1 MLNPEQTAAAEFPRQ
16 FQRALHLAAL
26 VQIAVAWPLYDLL
39 SRFPEFFVARQS
51 RLADIAVL
59 VLVLGIGLPAVL
71 FGLQA
76 ALSRIDQRLG
86 RSLHLALIAL
96 LFLLLGLSLSHR
108 WLDHPAHLAFGV
120 ACSLLLTLAYWRTRI
135 GKLFATF
142 LAPAI
147 VVVPAVF
154 LVNLDVSS
162 LLRPAQS
169 EPRVADSGSVPATPV
184 IFVVFDELPTWALL
198 DASGNIDAERFP
210 NLAELAGSS
219 YWFPNA
225 TTVATS
231 TSLAIPPIVT
241 GQFPAAFVMPH
252 HGEYPDNLFT
262 WLGGDYDLNVQEAVS
277 ALCPGSLCNSSRLPT
292 LAQRVQRLLLDGSA
306 VYLNIVGADL
316 LPWKLPVITQSWE
329 AFWDSAGPGRQ
340 MYEHRLQQLA
350 EFVERIRVTGK
361 PGLEFIHI
369 NFPHIPYEYLPSGK
383 RYPEGWLMPG
393 LDFATDVW
401 TGTSA
406 QTDQA
411 LQRFLLQLGA
421 LDAWLGTLLDRLQE
435 LGLYDR
441 SVIVL
446 TADHGVSFTAGA
458 SRRDAPPV
466 ENLERSILP
475 VPLIIKAP
483 HQPEGVVSHR
493 NAETIDI
500 LPTLAELLDRPL
512 NWPVDGVSLLGE
524 PKPLGKRA
532 VHNYRDLA
540 AFETDAT
547 RIEEA
552 LLESAREAGFRTSG
566 KFGGQPLSGTE
577 AELLGKSVSDLA
589 VRTGGDHVA
598 HVREQAHFSSV
609 DLQSHFLPAH
619 ATGIIESP
627 HHSPTRLAIALNGVI
642 VALTDSYAED
652 DAWKFSAMLPESAF
666 RQGVNTLRL
675 FALEP
680 GDDGRPVLTSIGPDS
695 GQAGDEWLP
704 AGDTVTVNGSPM
716 PVDLEGIQGQVDYLS
731 FGKESVEVFGWVID
745 AAQSRPVRYLL
756 VFDGDQLVYRG
767 ETTMLR
773 EETHRF
779 DTIVKVGFHA
789 VIPQRELRQGTRAGL
804 RVFAVTE
811 DGRARELQKNP

>member
-1 MLNPEQTAAAEFPRQ
+1 MANPEQTAAAEFPRQ

-51 RLADIAVL
+51 RPADIAVL
-59 VLVLGIGLPAVL
+59 VLVLVIGLPAVL

-76 ALSRIDQRLG
+76 LLSRIHQRLG
-86 RSLHLALIAL
+86 RSLHLALIAA

-108 WLDHPAHLAFGV
+108 WLDHPAQLLFGV
-120 ACSLLLTLAYWRTRI
+120 AFSLLLTLAYWRTRV
-135 GKLFATF
+135 GALFATF

-154 LVNLDVSS
+154 LANLDLSS
-162 LLRPAQS
+162 LLRPAES
-169 EPRVADSGSVPATPV
+169 EPRAADPGSVPATPV

-198 DASGNIDAERFP
+198 DASGGIDAERFP
-210 NLAELAGSS
+210 NLKELADGA

-241 GQFPAAFVMPH
+241 GQYPEAFVMPH

-262 WLGGDYDLNVQEAVS
+262 WLGSDYDLNVQEAVS
-277 ALCPGSLCNSSRLPT
+277 ALCPRSLCDASRLPT
-292 LAQRVQRLLLDGSA
+292 LARRVQRLLLDGSA
-306 VYLNIVGADL
+306 IYLNLVAADL
-316 LPWKLPVITQSWE
+316 LPGKLPVITQSWE
-329 AFWDSAGPGRQ
+329 AFWGSAGSGRQ

-350 EFVERIRVTGK
+350 EFVERIQITEK
-361 PGLEFIHI
+361 PGLEFIHV

-393 LDFATDVW
+393 LDFATDTW

-411 LQRFLLQLGA
+411 LHRFQLQLGA

-458 SRRDAPPV
+458 SRRDTPPL
-466 ENLERSILP
+466 ENLERNILP

-483 HQPEGVVSHR
+483 HQSKGVVSRR

-500 LPTLAELLDRPL
+500 LPTLGELLGRRITWPL
-512 NWPVDGVSLLGE
+512 DGASLLGE
-524 PKPLGKRA
+524 PKPLHKRA
-532 VHNYRDLA
+532 VHSYRDFA
-540 AFETDAT
+540 EFRTDAT

-552 LLESAREAGFRTSG
+552 VLESAREAAHGTSDE
-566 KFGGQPLSGTE
+566 FGGQSL
-577 AELLGKSVSDLA
+577 ARAQARLLGESVSDLT
-589 VRTGGDHVA
+589 VRRGVNRVA
-598 HVREQAHFSSV
+598 RVRDLANFNSV
-609 DLQSHFLPAH
+609 NLQSDFLPAH
-619 ATGIIESP
+619 ANGFIEATD
-627 HHSPTRLAIALNGVI
+627 HSPTRLAIALNGVI
-642 VALTDSYAED
+642 VALTDTYLED
-652 DAWKFSAMLPESAF
+652 DAWKFSAMLPEAAF
-666 RQGVNTLRL
+666 RQGVNALQVFT
-675 FALEP
+675 LEP
-680 GDDGRPVLTSIGPDS
+680 AGGGQFVLTSIGPDS

-704 AGDTVTVNGSPM
+704 AGDTVTLNGEPM
-716 PVDLEGIQGQVDYLS
+716 AVDLEGIQGQIDYFS
-731 FGKESVEVFGWVID
+731 FGKASVEVFGWVID
-745 AAQSRPVRYLL
+745 SAQRRTVSSVL

-779 DTIVKVGFHA
+779 EVMLKVGFHA
-789 VIPQRELRQGTRAGL
+789 VIPRGALRERSPAGL
-804 RVFAVTE
+804 RVFAVTG
-811 DGRARELQKNP
+811 DGRARELRKNP

>member
-1 MLNPEQTAAAEFPRQ
+1 MAPPEQTVAAEFPRQ

-51 RLADIAVL
+51 RPVDMAVL

-86 RSLHLALIAL
+86 RSLHLALIAVL
-96 LFLLLGLSLSHR
+96 CLLLGLSLSHT

-120 ACSLLLTLAYWRTRI
+120 ACGLLLTLAYWRTRI

-162 LLRPAQS
+162 LLRPAES
-169 EPRVADSGSVPATPV
+169 EPRVADSGSVAATPV

-198 DASGNIDAERFP
+198 DASGDMDAERFP
-210 NLAELAGSS
+210 NLAELAGTS

-277 ALCPGSLCNSSRLPT
+277 ALCPGSLCDSSRLPT

-306 VYLNIVGADL
+306 IYLNLVAADL
-316 LPWKLPVITQSWE
+316 LRGKLPVITQSWE
-329 AFWDSAGPGRQ
+329 SFWGSAGPGKQ
-340 MYEHRLQQLA
+340 MYEHRLLQLA
-350 EFVERIRVTGK
+350 EFVERIQITEQ
-361 PGLEFIHI
+361 PGLEFIHV
-369 NFPHIPYEYLPSGK
+369 NFPHIPYEFLPSGK

-406 QTDQA
+406 QTDRA
-411 LQRFLLQLGA
+411 LHRFLLQLGA
-421 LDAWLGTLLDRLQE
+421 LDAWLGTLLDRLQK
-435 LGLYDR
+435 LDLYDR

-458 SRRDAPPV
+458 SRRDTPPL
-466 ENLERSILP
+466 ENLERNILP

-483 HQPEGVVSHR
+483 HQSIGVVSRR

-512 NWPVDGVSLLGE
+512 TWPVDGVSLLGE
-524 PKPLGKRA
+524 LKPPGKRA
-532 VHNYRDLA
+532 VHSYRDLA
-540 AFETDAT
+540 IFETDAN

-552 LLESAREAGFRTSG
+552 LVESAREAGFRTSG
-566 KFGGQPLSGTE
+566 KFGGQPLSGAE
-577 AELLGKSVSDLA
+577 ADLLGKSVSDLA
-589 VRTGGDHVA
+589 VRTGGDRVA
-598 HVREQAHFSSV
+598 HVRDQAHFSSV

-619 ATGIIESP
+619 ATGSIESP
-627 HHSPTRLAIALNGVI
+627 HHSPIRLAIALNDVI
-642 VALTDSYAED
+642 VTLTDSYAEND
-652 DAWKFSAMLPESAF
+652 GWNFSAMLPESAF
-666 RQGVNTLRL
+666 RQGVNALRV
-675 FALEP
+675 FAVEP
-680 GDDGRPVLTSIGPDS
+680 GDDGQPVLTSIGPDS
-695 GQAGDEWLP
+695 GQTMDDWRP
-704 AGDTVTVNGSPM
+704 AGDTVTLNGDPM
-716 PVDLEGIQGQVDYLS
+716 VVDLEGIQGQIDYIS
-731 FGKESVEVFGWVID
+731 FGAASVEVFGWVID
-745 AAQSRPVRYLL
+745 SARRRTVSSVL
-756 VFDGDQLVYRG
+756 VFDGEHLVYRG

-779 DTIVKVGFHA
+779 DTILKVGFHG
-789 VIPQRELRQGTRAGL
+789 VIPHGALPERSPAGL

-811 DGRARELQKNP
+811 DGRARELRKNP